1 MKPGMDTARM
11 EAGSS
16 DPAELLRA
24 ELMTVEPSPAFAAGV
39 RTRIDA
45 RSGAGF
51 RLPVALA
58 TATLAIAAVA
68 GGAYWLQRGS
78 VVGPVPTPA
87 VAQSAAVPAAEP
99 VVPPAPAVEPRRR
112 ARAAR
117 PAADAVVAAAPAGPF
132 LEVITNQPEMLRR
145 VWASVEG
152 GAARAGLPTDE
163 FAELTVAPVLV
174 DAIVVPRIGPS
185 AGGGLVPGARR
196 VVVDDSA
203 RGDQR

>member
-1 MKPGMDTARM
+1 MKGRM
-11 EAGSS
+11 EMDREDAF
-16 DPAELLRA
+16 EQLRA
-24 ELMTVEPSPAFAAGV
+24 ELAAVEPSPGFAAGV
-39 RTRIDA
+39 RTRVDA

-51 RLPVALA
+51 RLPFALA
-58 TATLAIAAVA
+58 TATVAIAAVV

-78 VVGPVPTPA
+78 AVAPGPIQA
-87 VAQSAAVPAAEP
+87 VAQSVAV
-99 VVPPAPAVEPRRR
+99 PAVEPVVTPAPTLPAPRR

-117 PAADAVVAAAPAGPF
+117 PVAEAVAAAAPAGPF

-152 GAARAGLPTDE
+152 GVARAGLPADE

-203 RGDQR
+203 RGNQR